1 MSLILLVALVVVIV
15 LYRRRAAGRVDV
27 GAMVRR
33 LLEYGF
39 LAGLVL
45 ATALGA
51 TGLLARAFDGF
62 RGRETGDSE
71 EMALWLSLVV
81 VAGGALVGLVAWLR
95 RRFRAAPSEADA
107 AGWGFYL
114 GAVDLGAAGFVVAG
128 VVQVVGW
135 AVDGWRFDAWMAAGA
150 IVWTVVAVVHHR
162 LPGRRPGIFDLVG
175 SAAALVGVAISLA
188 VVLEHLLDWAYD
200 GTTPEPFLGLGGH
213 GTGEWSDTADDVTGA
228 LAPLVGFAGAW
239 LRYWWWN
246 ARRTPRSPERDGY
259 VLVVGV
265 LGGLAATVVAASGLF
280 HTALSWV
287 LVGSA
292 RDAGAV
298 AHFDVATVFGA
309 LLLVGLAAWAYHRSE
324 VPHAVDRQSGGRDE
338 VSRLYDYLEAGVG
351 LAAATLGVG
360 LLLGALLHVVL
371 PAPDD
376 WDGDVA
382 EVLAVAFTLLL
393 AGGPVWARAW
403 RRIQAHAG
411 TVPEESSAVR
421 RIHLSTVFGAT
432 ALCVL
437 VSVGTMV
444 YLVLFGLLDGSLD
457 VEKVAIFRF
466 PLAAI
471 GATAGV
477 AAYHG
482 RVLRAGLRA
491 VPPSARPALRTV
503 TVVGADLSDLVGS
516 LEELPGV
523 RVVHRLRLGTPGA
536 VPSDPGAVV
545 ATVAATTDDL
555 LVVVAEDGSVDVVP
569 VAP

>member
-15 LYRRRAAGRVDV
+15 LYRRRDTGRVDV

-45 ATALGA
+45 ATSLGG
-51 TGLLARAFDGF
+51 TGLLARLFDRMG
-62 RGRETGDSE
+62 GRSSGDPE
-71 EMALWLSLVV
+71 ELALWLSLVV
-81 VAGGALVGLVAWLR
+81 VAGGALAGLAAWLR
-95 RRFRAAPSEADA
+95 RRFRTSPTESDA
-107 AGWGFYL
+107 AGWALYL
-114 GAVDLGAAGFVVAG
+114 GVVDLAAAGFVVAG
-128 VVQVVGW
+128 VVQAVGW
-135 AVDGWRFDAWMAAGA
+135 AVDGWRLDAWMVAGA

-175 SAAALVGVAISLA
+175 SAAALVGVAVSLA

-200 GTTPEPFLGLGGH
+200 GTTPEPFPGLGGH
-213 GTGEWSDTADDVTGA
+213 GADDWSDTADDVTGA

-239 LRYWWWN
+239 LRYWWWS
-246 ARRTPRSPERDGY
+246 ARRAPRSPERDGY

-287 LVGSA
+287 LVDSA
-292 RDAGAV
+292 RDGGAV

-324 VPHAVDRQSGGRDE
+324 VPHAVDRQAGGRDE
-338 VSRLYDYLEAGVG
+338 VSRLYDHLEAGVG

-360 LLLGALLHVVL
+360 LLLGTLLHLVL

-376 WDGDVA
+376 WDGGVA
-382 EVLAVAFTLLL
+382 EVLAVALTVLL

-411 TVPEESSAVR
+411 TVAEESSAVR
-421 RIHLSTVFGAT
+421 RIHLFTVFGAT

-437 VSVGTMV
+437 VSLGTMV
-444 YLVLFGLLDGSLD
+444 YLVLFGLLDGNLD
-457 VEKVAIFRF
+457 VEKVAVFRF
-466 PLAAI
+466 PLATI

-491 VPPSARPALRTV
+491 VPPSVRPTLRTV
-503 TVVGADLSDLVGS
+503 TVVGADLSDLVERLNG
-516 LEELPGV
+516 LAGV
-523 RVVHRLRLGTPGA
+523 RVVRRLRLGTPGA
-536 VPSDPGAVV
+536 VPADPDAVV
-545 ATVAATTDDL
+545 AAVEATADDL